1 MNLFSED
8 QVIAAIIGVVVG
20 SVIGYFM
27 GGRTAPG
34 NQRTREL
41 EIQLQ
46 AAKTAHER
54 FEQRV
59 NVHFIDTA
67 SKLNALTDN
76 YRDVY
81 THIANAAAELYSQD
95 GGPDF
100 SALATQRDTAAEA
113 IEADS
118 VMTEPPR
125 DYAPKNS
132 PDEPGVLNE
141 RFGLE
146 GDNAPPEASDDKPG
160 AQ

>member
-1 MNLFSED
+1 MNPFSED
-8 QVIAAIIGVVVG
+8 QIIAAIIGAVVG
-20 SVIGYFM
+20 LVIGYIM

-34 NQRTREL
+34 QQRTREL
-41 EIQLQ
+41 EIQLE

-67 SKLNALTDN
+67 SKLNALTEN

-95 GGPDF
+95 GGPEF
-100 SALATQRDTAAEA
+100 SALATPRDTAAEA

-132 PDEPGVLNE
+132 PDDPGVLNE

-146 GDNAPPEASDDKPG
+146 GEDAPPEANGAKRG

>member
-1 MNLFSED
+1 MNSFSED
-8 QVIAAIIGVVVG
+8 QIIATIIGAVVG
-20 SVIGYFM
+20 LVIGYIM

-34 NQRTREL
+34 QQRTREL
-41 EIQLQ
+41 EVQLE

-67 SKLNALTDN
+67 SKLNALTEN

-100 SALATQRDTAAEA
+100 SALATPRDATAEA

-132 PDEPGVLNE
+132 PDDPGVLNE

-146 GDNAPPEASDDKPG
+146 GEDAPPEASGGKRG

>member
-1 MNLFSED
+1 MNSFSED
-8 QVIAAIIGVVVG
+8 QIIATIIGAVVG
-20 SVIGYFM
+20 LVIGYIM

-34 NQRTREL
+34 QQRTREL
-41 EIQLQ
+41 EVQLE

-67 SKLNALTDN
+67 SKLNALTEN

-100 SALATQRDTAAEA
+100 SALATPRDAAAEA

-132 PDEPGVLNE
+132 PDDPGVLNE

-146 GDNAPPEASDDKPG
+146 GEDAPSEASGKRS

>member
-1 MNLFSED
+1 MNSFSED
-8 QVIAAIIGVVVG
+8 QIIATIIGAVVG
-20 SVIGYFM
+20 LVIGYIM

-34 NQRTREL
+34 QQRTREL
-41 EIQLQ
+41 EVQLE

-67 SKLNALTDN
+67 SKLNALTEN

-100 SALATQRDTAAEA
+100 SALATPRDAAAEA

-132 PDEPGVLNE
+132 PDDPGVLNE

-146 GDNAPPEASDDKPG
+146 GEDAPPEASGSKRS